1 MVKSIVGTAIVSSGG
16 RERPHHNSLTLMG
29 ICGFDGIASG
39 ARHGAGALTD
49 LVVSG
54 TFLRDVRWFDLR
66 SEGPWNRDDL
76 TIG

>member
-1 MVKSIVGTAIVSSGG
+1 MVKSIVGTAIKNNGEPDDSH
-16 RERPHHNSLTLMG
+16 RNSLAPMR
-29 ICGFDGIASG
+29 ICAFDGIMSG
-39 ARHGAGALTD
+39 SRPSAGALTD

-66 SEGPWNRDDL
+66 SERPWSRDDL